1 MGGPD
6 AADLYT
12 GFVEPLFPYP
22 YLVGVV
28 AVTLPIA
35 AFCGFR
41 LGKLERRRKKYDRA
55 RPEEIPGSTSL
66 GAMLALLGL
75 LLGFAFS
82 TTLGWHEDRQTALV
96 EEAAAIGTAFLNA
109 DLLPESGRTELQR
122 QLLEYARTRI
132 VVESDIRSMEAWQAA
147 LDRTLDAQEQLW
159 PTARRAMGDATSD
172 PIRALVAGSVTAVL
186 DAHTR
191 RIAAAAEQIPPAA
204 NLMIFL
210 AAVLGIFVAGN
221 RAALQGRS
229 LTWRTFAFAGLL
241 AVVIIVITDLD
252 RGLEG
257 TIVLNNDTLLAT
269 IHDMDAA
276 LEQAPA
282 E

>member
-22 YLVGVV
+22 YLVAVV
-28 AVTLPIA
+28 AITLPVA
-35 AFCGFR
+35 AYCGFR
-41 LGKLERRRKKYDRA
+41 LGKLERRRKRYDRA
-55 RPEEIPGSTSL
+55 RPDEIPGSTSL

-96 EEAAAIGTAFLNA
+96 EEAAAIGTAFLTA
-109 DLLPESGRTELQR
+109 DLMPDPGRTELQR
-122 QLLEYARTRI
+122 QLLEYARTRV
-132 VVESDIRSMEAWQAA
+132 VVEGDIRSMDAWQAV
-147 LDRTLDAQEQLW
+147 LDRTLDVQQQLW

-172 PIRALVAGSVTAVL
+172 PIRALVAGSVTVVF

-191 RIAAAAEQIPPAA
+191 RIAAAAKQIPPAA

-210 AAVLGIFVAGN
+210 AAVLGVFVAGN
-221 RAALQGRS
+221 QAALQGRS

-241 AVVIIVITDLD
+241 AVVIVVITDLD

-257 TIVLNNDTLLAT
+257 TIVVNNDTLIAA
-269 IHDMDAA
+269 IHEMEAA
-276 LEQAPA
+276 LEDTQAR
-282 E
+282 